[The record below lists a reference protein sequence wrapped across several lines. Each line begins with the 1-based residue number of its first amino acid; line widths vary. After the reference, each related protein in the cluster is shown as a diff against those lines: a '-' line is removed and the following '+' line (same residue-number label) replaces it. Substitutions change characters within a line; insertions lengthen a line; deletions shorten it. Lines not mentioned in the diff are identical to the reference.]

1 MRLSFFKLFVWY
13 GAPHKVL
20 CLLVNWSKAFSLGVV
35 WRTEG
40 AIRGVKVMGALSI
53 KSVQTRFLIVNVAV
67 NVLLSVPLT

>member
-1 MRLSFFKLFVWY
+1 VRLSFFKLFVWY

-40 AIRGVKVMGALSI
+40 AIRGVKSYGGFEHKKRPNKI
-53 KSVQTRFLIVNVAV
+53 FDC
-67 NVLLSVPLT
+67 